1 MFVVDTK
8 VREGNDNSLS
18 VVFLIIKKYFFF
30 LKILIPTFALKE
42 KCINKKIAIIRIM
55 KKYILPVITAF
66 LLVSCNKIEEKID
79 QTVQK
84 TTETVQQKTQQVVEE
99 TVKKTVNESINSL
112 TNSEDVKFNSVF
124 PSTGVSIVSEEKGK
138 KINIPGRPEGYIFKY
153 KADIAVLLPFLES
166 QPTSDESKSDKTAR
180 KIDGQNFIDKI
191 SFISKF
197 LPDNTFDTKILEDI
211 KSDKNIQYYKLK
223 RFPTSSTIIY
233 NPKNQTI
240 IQYVEVNK

>member
-1 MFVVDTK
+1 
-8 VREGNDNSLS
+8 
-18 VVFLIIKKYFFF
+18 
-30 LKILIPTFALKE
+30 
-42 KCINKKIAIIRIM
+42 M
-55 KKYILPVITAF
+55 KKYILPVVTAF
-66 LLVSCNKIEEKID
+66 LVVSCNKIEEKID

-84 TTETVQQKTQQVVEE
+84 TTETVQQKAQQAVEE

-112 TNSEDVKFNSVF
+112 TNSEDVKFNAVF
-124 PSTGVSIVSEEKGK
+124 PGTGASIVSEEKGK
-138 KINIPGRPEGYIFKY
+138 KIKIPGRSEGYIFKY
-153 KADIAVLLPFLES
+153 KADIAVLLPFLEG

-180 KIDGQNFIDKI
+180 KIDGQNIIDKI

-197 LPDNTFDTKILEDI
+197 LPDNTFDASILEDI

-223 RFPTSSTIIY
+223 RFPNSSTIIY

>member
-1 MFVVDTK
+1 M
-8 VREGNDNSLS
+8 
-18 VVFLIIKKYFFF
+18 
-30 LKILIPTFALKE
+30 IPTFALEE
-42 KCINKKIAIIRIM
+42 KYINKKTAIIRIM

-112 TNSEDVKFNSVF
+112 TNSEDVKFNTVF
-124 PSTGVSIVSEEKGK
+124 PSTGASIVSEEKGK
-138 KINIPGRPEGYIFKY
+138 KIKIPGRPEGYIFKY

-166 QPTSDESKSDKTAR
+166 QPTSDENKSDKTAR
-180 KIDGQNFIDKI
+180 KIDGQNIIDKI

-197 LPDNTFDTKILEDI
+197 LPDNTFDTRILEDI

-223 RFPTSSTIIY
+223 RFPNSSTIIY